1 MAPAPEVQ
9 LIQDAETRLLRAWT
23 PAILRAVLVAAVT
36 VVTVGLVESTF
47 GSPGHYVARF
57 HELQRGIQLRQPK
70 DFGALVGD
78 ALLGNGRSIM
88 TLGLM
93 LLTLVPIAR
102 VTFTLLV
109 FLFEKD
115 YPYVAMTAYVLAA
128 LILGAALGRIG

>member
-1 MAPAPEVQ
+1 MASPEVQ
-9 LIQDAETRLLRAWT
+9 LVQDEETRLLRAWT
-23 PAILRAVLVAAVT
+23 PVILRVVLIAAVT
-36 VVTVGLVESTF
+36 TLIIGLAEATF
-47 GSPGHYVARF
+47 GSPGHFVRRF

-70 DFGALVGD
+70 DLGALVGD
-78 ALLGNGRSIM
+78 ALMGNGRSIM

-109 FLFEKD
+109 FLREKD